1 MELIFNYKL
10 VNFHSDQVLKGGSG
24 ERRYKFY
31 SQARRVL
38 VSKFLSFYDR
48 KRGQFCYLMLYRL
61 LILLDYQMSISQ
73 YLFHDRKKL
82 LKKSI
87 FSNNLNDLKRV
98 YKIS

>member
-1 MELIFNYKL
+1 MSGDI
-10 VNFHSDQVLKGGSG
+10 NFIP
-24 ERRYKFY
+24 
-31 SQARRVL
+31 RRVL

-73 YLFHDRKKL
+73 YLFHERKKL
-82 LKKSI
+82 LKKNI
-87 FSNNLNDLKRV
+87 LFSNNLNDLKRV